1 MKLPLSEYKTII
13 FDCDGVIL
21 NSNKVKTQ
29 AFYLAA
35 LPYGEKAANKL
46 VEYHVAR
53 GGISR
58 YKKFEW
64 FIETF
69 QSEDKTNRLQELLDN
84 YAKFVLDGLMK
95 CEIANGLAE
104 LRQKTRKAR
113 WLVASGGDQNEL
125 RDVFSSRGIFELFD
139 GGIFGSPDS
148 KDTIL
153 DREISNGN
161 ILQPALFLGD
171 SKYDHVASK
180 RADLDFVFVN
190 YWTEFRGWEQ
200 YCDENAIIVRSSLES
215 LSLVKS

>member
-35 LPYGEKAANKL
+35 LPYGEEAANKL

-64 FIETF
+64 FIESF
-69 QSEDKTNRLQELLDN
+69 ESEDKPIRQQELLDN

-95 CEIANGLAE
+95 CEIVNGLAA
-104 LRQKTRKAR
+104 LRQKTSKAR
-113 WLVASGGDQNEL
+113 WLVASGGDQKEL
-125 RDVFSSRGIFELFD
+125 RDVFSSRGLFELFD

-153 DREISNGN
+153 EREISNGN

-180 RADLDFVFVN
+180 QANLDFVFVN
-190 YWTEFRGWEQ
+190 YWTEFKGWEQ
-200 YCDENAIIVRSSLES
+200 YCDKNAIIVRPSLES
-215 LSLVKS
+215 LSPI